1 MDLIIVRHGRPE
13 RVEDLAH
20 AADPGLTDIG
30 HAQAEAVARFL
41 LGEQVDHVVSS
52 PMLRARQTAQPL
64 ADALG
69 MDPQIIDD
77 LREIDAENNQ
87 YIPTEELKAEG
98 GEAWQAVV
106 DNPEMLHGGA
116 DIEAFADTVTA
127 AFEQVITANPGRTV
141 AVFCHGMVTMQFLR
155 RILGYK
161 DIHALRV
168 DYCGISRVQASTT
181 KAVRS
186 IRSVNETAHLGETR
200 IVSP

>member
-13 RVEDLAH
+13 RVEDLQH

-30 HAQAEAVARFL
+30 LRQADAVAHFL

-69 MDPQIIDD
+69 MDPQIVDD
-77 LREIDAENNQ
+77 LREIDHEATE
-87 YIPTEELKAEG
+87 YIPTEELKAQG
-98 GEAWQAVV
+98 GEAWQAVI
-106 DNPEMLHGGA
+106 DNPELLHGGA

-127 AFEQVITANPGRTV
+127 AFEQVIADNGGRTV

-155 RILGYK
+155 RILGYD

-181 KAVRS
+181 RPVRP